1 MLVHRATADFW
12 RLFEQ
17 LPSDVRSRAEK
28 QFALLKADVRHP
40 SLHFKAVKMQHGEE
54 LWSARVSLYY
64 RALALRRPNGYL
76 WIWIGDHK
84 AYDLLIA

>member
-12 RLFEQ
+12 HLFDE
-17 LPSDVRSRAEK
+17 LPRDVRARAEK
-28 QFALLKADVRHP
+28 QFALLKSDFRHP
-40 SLHFKAVKMQHGEE
+40 SLHFKPVKMQRGEE

-64 RALALRRPNGYL
+64 RALALRKPDGYL